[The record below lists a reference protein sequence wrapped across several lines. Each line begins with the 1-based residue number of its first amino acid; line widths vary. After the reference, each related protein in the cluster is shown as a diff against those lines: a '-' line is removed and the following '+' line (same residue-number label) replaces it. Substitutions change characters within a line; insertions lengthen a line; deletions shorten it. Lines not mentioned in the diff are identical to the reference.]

1 MKALLPVAEA
11 LARILAAGTAHP
23 RDVELIAVQDA
34 AGRVLAAD
42 LAARRT
48 QPPHDVSS
56 MDGFALHAA
65 DTDPPGKAL
74 KIVGESAAG
83 HAFAGTVR
91 AGEAIR
97 IFTGAIVPEG
107 ADAVLLQERAEVSG
121 DHVASQIALAP
132 DTSIRRAG
140 RDFRRG
146 EVLLTAGTRLTPGA
160 IALAGAMN
168 HATLPV
174 FRRPRVA
181 ILATGDELV
190 APGAAGA
197 EEAIVATNAFAIAA
211 MCRAVGAEVI
221 DLGIARDS
229 RESLEAAFDAALA
242 AKVDC
247 LATIGGASVGKH
259 DLVRPV
265 AAARGAQLDFYK
277 IAMRPGKPLNFGTLG
292 PLLLMGLPG
301 NPVSALVC
309 ARLFLMPL
317 LAALQGDVTAGQDES
332 EPAVLGA
339 DLAANDERQ
348 DHLRATLSRAADG
361 ALVATPPA
369 DQDSSLLSVYARAD
383 ALIVRAP
390 HAPAA
395 TKGESCRILRL

>member
-1 MKALLPVAEA
+1 MSALLPVAEA
-11 LARILAAGTAHP
+11 LARILAAGAARP
-23 RDVELIAVQDA
+23 RDVEIVAVQEA

-48 QPPHDVSS
+48 QPPHDISS

-65 DTDPPGKAL
+65 DTAPPGKAL
-74 KIVGESAAG
+74 RIIGESAAG
-83 HAFAGTVR
+83 HPFAGKVGP
-91 AGEAIR
+91 GEAIR
-97 IFTGAIVPEG
+97 IFTGAIVPGG

-121 DHVASQIALAP
+121 DHVASQITLASG
-132 DTSIRRAG
+132 TSIRRAG

-146 EVLLTAGTRLTPGA
+146 ETLLAAGTRLTPGA

-168 HATLPV
+168 HASLPV

-197 EEAIVATNAFAIAA
+197 EDAIVATNAFAIAA
-211 MCRAVGAEVI
+211 MCRAAGAEVI

-229 RESLEAAFDAALA
+229 RESLEAAFDAALL

-265 AAARGAQLDFYK
+265 AAARGARLDFYK
-277 IAMRPGKPLNFGTLG
+277 IAMRPGKPLNFGAMG
-292 PLLLMGLPG
+292 PLLLVGLPG

-317 LAALQGDVTAGQDES
+317 VGCLQGDATAGHDES

-339 DLAANDERQ
+339 DLSANDERQ

-361 ALVATPPA
+361 VLVATPPA
-369 DQDSSLLSVYARAD
+369 DQDSSLLSVYARAE

-395 TKGESCRILRL
+395 IKGEICRILRL

>member
-1 MKALLPVAEA
+1 MSALLPVAEA
-11 LARILAAGTAHP
+11 LARILAAGAMRP
-23 RDVELIAVQDA
+23 RDIETVAVQEA

-56 MDGFALHAA
+56 MDGFALQAA
-65 DTDPPGKAL
+65 DTHPPGKAL
-74 KIVGESAAG
+74 IVIGESAAG
-83 HAFAGTVR
+83 HPFAGTVHP
-91 AGEAIR
+91 GEAIR

-121 DHVASQIALAP
+121 DRVASQIVLAP
-132 DTSIRRAG
+132 GTSIRRAG
-140 RDFRRG
+140 RDFRHG

-168 HATLPV
+168 HATVPV

-197 EEAIVATNAFAIAA
+197 EDAIVATNAFAIAA
-211 MCRAVGAEVI
+211 MCRAVGAEII

-229 RESLEAAFDAALA
+229 RESLEAAFDAALS

-265 AAARGAQLDFYK
+265 AAERGARLDFYK
-277 IAMRPGKPLNFGTLG
+277 IAMRPGKPLNFGAMG

-317 LAALQGDVTAGQDES
+317 LATLQGDRGAGRDEG

-339 DLAANDERQ
+339 DLPANDERQ
-348 DHLRATLSRAADG
+348 DHLRATLSRASDG

-369 DQDSSLLSVYARAD
+369 DQDSSLLSVYARAE

-390 HAPAA
+390 HAQAA
-395 TKGESCRILRL
+395 IKGEICRILRL

>member
-1 MKALLPVAEA
+1 MRALLPVAEA
-11 LARILAAGTAHP
+11 LARILAAGAAHP
-23 RDVELIAVQDA
+23 RDVELIAVQEA

-74 KIVGESAAG
+74 KIIGESAAG
-83 HAFAGTVR
+83 HPFAGTVR

-107 ADAVLLQERAEVSG
+107 ADAVLLQERADVTG

-174 FRRPRVA
+174 FRRPRIA

-211 MCRAVGAEVI
+211 MCRAVGAEVM
-221 DLGIARDS
+221 GWMR
-229 RESLEAAFDAALA
+229 
-242 AKVDC
+242 
-247 LATIGGASVGKH
+247 
-259 DLVRPV
+259 LVSPTMGCQKAV
-265 AAARGAQLDFYK
+265 AAGSATTCNSTSGWV
-277 IAMRPGKPLNFGTLG
+277 
-292 PLLLMGLPG
+292 LMAFANSTTYLT
-301 NPVSALVC
+301 
-309 ARLFLMPL
+309 MP
-317 LAALQGDVTAGQDES
+317 
-332 EPAVLGA
+332 P
-339 DLAANDERQ
+339 RC
-348 DHLRATLSRAADG
+348 
-361 ALVATPPA
+361 PPA
-369 DQDSSLLSVYARAD
+369 GTCAAMSSQEIVIPATCPSTRSARA
-383 ALIVRAP
+383 VGGGMPTNRSVPAP
-390 HAPAA
+390 PEQGRVGPASSTGTEAPRTA
-395 TKGESCRILRL
+395 R

>member
-11 LARILAAGTAHP
+11 LARILAAGAAHP

-74 KIVGESAAG
+74 KIIGESAAG
-83 HAFAGTVR
+83 HPFAGAVR

-174 FRRPRVA
+174 FRRPRIA

-229 RESLEAAFDAALA
+229 RESLEAAFDTALA
-242 AKVDC
+242 GKVDC

-265 AAARGAQLDFYK
+265 AADRGARLDFYR

-317 LAALQGDVTAGQDES
+317 VAALQGDAAAGCDES
-332 EPAVLGA
+332 GPAVLGA
-339 DLAANDERQ
+339 DLADNDERQ

-369 DQDSSLLSVYARAD
+369 DQDSSLLSVYARAE

-395 TKGESCRILRL
+395 RAGEICRILRL

>member
-1 MKALLPVAEA
+1 MSALLPVAEA
-11 LARILAAGTAHP
+11 LARILAAGAARP
-23 RDVELIAVQDA
+23 RDIETVAVQEA

-56 MDGFALHAA
+56 MDGFALQAA
-65 DTDPPGKAL
+65 DTAPPGKTL
-74 KIVGESAAG
+74 TIIGESAAG
-83 HAFAGTVR
+83 HPFAGKVGP
-91 AGEAIR
+91 GEAIR

-121 DHVASQIALAP
+121 DHVTSQIALAP
-132 DTSIRRAG
+132 GTSIRRAG
-140 RDFRRG
+140 RDFRLG
-146 EVLLTAGTRLTPGA
+146 EILLTVGTRLTPGA

-168 HATLPV
+168 HATVPV

-190 APGAAGA
+190 APGTAGA

-211 MCRAVGAEVI
+211 MCRAVGAEVV

-265 AAARGAQLDFYK
+265 ASARGALLDFYK
-277 IAMRPGKPLNFGTLG
+277 IAMRPGKPLNFGAMG

-317 LAALQGDVTAGQDES
+317 IAALQDDSSAGQDES

-348 DHLRATLSRAADG
+348 DHLRATLSRTSDG
-361 ALVATPPA
+361 ALVAMPPA
-369 DQDSSLLSVYARAD
+369 DQDSSLLSVYARAE

-390 HAPAA
+390 HAPAV
-395 TKGESCRILRL
+395 TKGQICRILRL